1 MAARP
6 PRQRRTV
13 DRLLDAT
20 EVELREVGLEALT
33 VRTVAQRAGVSPATA
48 YTYFTSKDHLFAELF
63 LRHLMAHPAP
73 KVSTGAAGARASRH
87 SERDDVAGRLMA
99 LTRSMMTDLDAA
111 PVLAAAATRALLGT
125 DPAVEPL
132 RLEVGAEYRQRFR
145 YALGDALDEDLL
157 EAVLLTFLGG
167 LLEAGMG
174 AVTYLQVADQL
185 DRAIA
190 VIVRGR

>member
-1 MAARP
+1 M
-6 PRQRRTV
+6 

-20 EVELREVGLEALT
+20 EVELREAGLEALT
-33 VRTVAQRAGVSPATA
+33 VRTVAQRAGVSSATA
-48 YTYFTSKDHLFAELF
+48 YTYFTSKDHLIAQLF
-63 LRHLMAHPAP
+63 LRHLMTHPAP
-73 KVSTGAAGARASRH
+73 EVSTGTTGARISNR
-87 SERDDVAGRLMA
+87 SGRDDVAGRLMA

-111 PVLAAAATRALLGT
+111 PELAAAATRALLGT

-145 YALGDALDEDLL
+145 HALGDAYDEELLD
-157 EAVLLTFLGG
+157 AVLLTFLGG

-185 DRAIA
+185 DRAIT